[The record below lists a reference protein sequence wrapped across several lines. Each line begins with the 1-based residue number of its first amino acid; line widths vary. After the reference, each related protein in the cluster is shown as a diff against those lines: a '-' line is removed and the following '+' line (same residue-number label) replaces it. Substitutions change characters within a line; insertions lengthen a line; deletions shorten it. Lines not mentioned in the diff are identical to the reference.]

1 MNKTPE
7 VKDLK
12 LEQLLR
18 YAKNG
23 WAIFPLMDRGKK
35 PRPNSHGFKDAS
47 TNPKQI
53 AAWRKQYPKCNWGM
67 ATGKISGQFVVD
79 VDQSDGGIQSWKKLC
94 GEHEP
99 INTLTVITGGEHK
112 GEHLHFNLP
121 EGVKIK
127 SCILAEGVEIKSDG
141 KYVLIPPSFV
151 LEPYTFASKAKI
163 ADAPLWLLEK
173 LDGHSPSSKKAGTY
187 TPLGKPLTKGN
198 RNESLFHSMLA
209 QAREGVDKDLALASA
224 RTWAKDQ
231 PDIRDTE
238 IVTTVENA
246 YERNSRKKDMKDYC
260 FRQEAG
266 DADLFALLN
275 RDRVI
280 FVHAEKA
287 WYFWNGNYWERD
299 DIRRIYGRVTDDL
312 AGEYIYAGGQAIK
325 AGAEKKDSDAL
336 FKRARMLMNRY
347 RADNVLH
354 LAAGEEGM
362 GITGNE
368 WDTNPMLLGV
378 NNGVIDL
385 VTGEF
390 RTGLPREYLRAHSP
404 IDWRG
409 MDCPAPVWKKFLLGI
424 TEDPEMVD
432 FMQRLFGYCITGLTT
447 DHIFPV
453 LWGEH
458 GFNGKGTLLETLAN
472 VLGEDLAMP
481 TPPETLM
488 VKKQTVSG
496 TNTALMAFQGKR
508 LVWASESKEG
518 QRIDA
523 GLVKNMTG
531 GDTIVGNEKYEKQK
545 RFKATHKIML
555 ITNHKPHIKAD
566 DQALLDR
573 LLTLDFQLHFCDE
586 PKEKNERKI
595 DRDMPAKLE
604 AEASGI
610 LAWLVR
616 GCLEWQAGGLCP
628 TTRVKAANV
637 EYKTEEDDV
646 GEFIQDELKVAP
658 NKSVLASEVYRVY
671 KGWANKNGM
680 QPMSAQALHPKL
692 EDRFGKRIGTGGMRT
707 YSGIELLHPRADW
720 SEKVVDLER

>member
-7 VKDLK
+7 
-12 LEQLLR
+12 QLNKILMF
-18 YAKNG
+18 YAGKG
-23 WAIFPLMDRGKK
+23 WSVFPCKADKK
-35 PRPNSHGFKDAS
+35 PLTPNGFKDAS
-47 TNPKQI
+47 TDPKQI
-53 AAWRKQYPKCNWGM
+53 AKWQKKHPNANWAI
-67 ATGKISGQFVVD
+67 ATGSVSGVFVVD
-79 VDQSDGGIQSWKKLC
+79 ADLKHGGRTAWVDICKEHDPFTTLVAQSGG
-94 GEHEP
+94 
-99 INTLTVITGGEHK
+99 GG
-112 GEHLHFNLP
+112 LHSYFRYPN
-121 EGVKIK
+121 GGRKIK
-127 SCILAEGVEIKSDG
+127 SGTGVLAPGIDIRGDG
-141 KYVLIPPSFV
+141 GYIIVPPSITQA
-151 LEPYTFASKAKI
+151 PYIFEVPPTKVEV
-163 ADAPLWLLEK
+163 ADAPDWLLAR
-173 LDGHSPSSKKAGTY
+173 LDGHAPKPKPKPKTKSNSELEPKTSSIY
-187 TPLGKPLTKGN
+187 TPLSQPPVDGN
-198 RNESLFHSMLA
+198 RNDSLFHNTLIL
-209 QAREGVDKDLALASA
+209 AREGLDKDHALATA
-224 RTWAKDQ
+224 RERYKGQ
-231 PDIRDTE
+231 PDFPDSE
-238 IVTTVENA
+238 IVATVENA
-246 YERNSRKKDMKDYC
+246 YNRMSEKKVMKDYC

-266 DADLFALLN
+266 DAELFALMF

-299 DIRRIYGRVTDDL
+299 DTREIYKRVTGDL
-312 AGEYIYAGGQAIK
+312 AGEYLHAAGQALK
-325 AGAEKKDSDAL
+325 AGAEKKDSEAL
-336 FKRARMLMNRY
+336 FKRAGALMFRR
-347 RADNVLH
+347 RAENVLH

-385 VTGEF
+385 TTGEF
-390 RTGLPREYLRAHSP
+390 RTGAPREYLRAHSP

-409 MDCPAPVWKKFLLGI
+409 IDCPAPIWEKFLLGI
-424 TEDPEMVD
+424 TEDKEMVD

-458 GFNGKGTLLETLAN
+458 GFNGKGTLLETLAM
-472 VLGEDLAMP
+472 VLGEELAMP
-481 TPPETLM
+481 TPAETLM
-488 VKKQTVSG
+488 VKKQYSNG

-586 PKEKNERKI
+586 PSKTNERKI

-616 GCLEWQAGGLCP
+616 GCLDWQIGGFVPWRC
-628 TTRVKAANV
+628 
-637 EYKTEEDDV
+637 
-646 GEFIQDELKVAP
+646 
-658 NKSVLASEVYRVY
+658 S
-671 KGWANKNGM
+671 
-680 QPMSAQALHPKL
+680 
-692 EDRFGKRIGTGGMRT
+692 
-707 YSGIELLHPRADW
+707 
-720 SEKVVDLER
+720 